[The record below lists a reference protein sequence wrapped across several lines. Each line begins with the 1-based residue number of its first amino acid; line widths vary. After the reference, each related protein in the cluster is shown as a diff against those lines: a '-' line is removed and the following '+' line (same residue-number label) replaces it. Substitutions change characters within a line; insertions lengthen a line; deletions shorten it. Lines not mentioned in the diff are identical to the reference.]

1 MALPPAFVL
10 SLSIYCMALPRCL
23 SSLSISLCL
32 YIYRQILLPCAIGDP
47 PNGLQEN
54 SCPCVIL
61 GTYLHILFF
70 ILVCIW
76 FCKCYT
82 MYCGTGYIVV
92 VVYASGSVCQAGK
105 FGSMSSRSYFLAAVP
120 ANLGDGSSERGA
132 RACSAHWD
140 PDAPS
145 SVGIGHDDGSFA
157 HWDLRRGTSERFELY
172 AAAPLDSAEA
182 AGDPAAVRDP
192 WPLWSFVPGASALV
206 FCHARS
212 AQLLCAPLPRASRSA
227 PATAGTNAASPVS
240 VCAELEEGES
250 ISSDPHTRGWRTISA
265 LATSNADAT
274 GGIHTATGKVTHALF
289 SRHFSHCPCP
299 SLHCSDA
306 CFWSS
311 DKQARRRALPPSLRT
326 SQSDCSTVQ
335 LPSGRGARTGE
346 AQTDVRLVLPATIA
360 PTAAP

>member
-1 MALPPAFVL
+1 
-10 SLSIYCMALPRCL
+10 MALPRCL
-23 SSLSISLCL
+23 SSLSISLCI

-54 SCPCVIL
+54 SCPCVIFRNL
-61 GTYLHILFF
+61 LTYYVSGFASVTL
-70 ILVCIW
+70 C
-76 FCKCYT
+76 T
-82 MYCGTGYIVV
+82 YCGTGL

-240 VCAELEEGES
+240 V
-250 ISSDPHTRGWRTISA
+250 
-265 LATSNADAT
+265 
-274 GGIHTATGKVTHALF
+274 
-289 SRHFSHCPCP
+289 
-299 SLHCSDA
+299 
-306 CFWSS
+306 
-311 DKQARRRALPPSLRT
+311 
-326 SQSDCSTVQ
+326 
-335 LPSGRGARTGE
+335 
-346 AQTDVRLVLPATIA
+346 
-360 PTAAP
+360 